1 MSKIIDM
8 IGFKNEYIEVISFE
22 GSNKDKKALF
32 KCKCICG
39 NIFITTGKSLRN
51 GNTKSCGCMK
61 LSVLR
66 NQYKNL
72 ITHGETNTKL
82 YGIWRGIKRRCR
94 LKSCKAYNK
103 YGLKGIDVYDEWFRS
118 YESFRDWS
126 LNNGYKE
133 GLTIDRIDNS
143 KGYSPKNCRWVDWE
157 IQQNNRTNNKFI
169 LFKGVKYTQSR
180 LAKKLG
186 ISVQLLSYRL
196 KRNIDL
202 ESPKLK

>member
-1 MSKIIDM
+1 M
-8 IGFKNEYIEVISFE
+8 
-22 GSNKDKKALF
+22 
-32 KCKCICG
+32 
-39 NIFITTGKSLRN
+39 R
-51 GNTKSCGCMK
+51 